1 MTDGSA
7 ALKEYLLLLNRF
19 GLSESEVI
27 DLHWS
32 GPVPDDATA
41 GKVVAHVVDEDERTP
56 EALYERLHRTLAAS
70 STGIDAERSYDPDA
84 PGEHLRTLLDPYNT
98 TVVLQG
104 PDGEQLTAEG
114 PAEPFDVVLTDASGA
129 TRSTTFAYPEG
140 PLGTNNLPALLHDV
154 ETELLADTGMT
165 FVPLTEREDRWRVLL
180 LNEGRL
186 ESLREAYGDRIEVFD
201 RPLLHADSM
210 AEFAEPE
217 PVEPEEDADAPAWL
231 ADDGDASFEDVGFE
245 TADVEEEEPESET
258 KAIDQEGIDDLFDS
272 MEETTETVAAD
283 TGTETRE
290 EPDVADLV
298 ADDGADAAPATA
310 EAGGDASDPE
320 PADPA
325 EGSEP
330 AEPAESPE
338 PAIAPGDNPDPA
350 TTEVAVTPGED
361 RSPAV
366 SELTVSPGAAPEPA
380 VTELAVV
387 PGDDPAPATSP
398 VAVTPGDEPE
408 PAVEAAPTEPAE
420 PSVVPGD
427 DPEPAVTPVDV
438 TPGEA
443 PAEAVST
450 VEVTPGTDP
459 DPAMAA
465 TPEAAGADEANDAVD
480 AAEAATEAPEA
491 DDATADSAD
500 PAEPAESAPEPE
512 EPAEAADEPA
522 VTPTDGEP
530 TPATRLTAE
539 AEAERL
545 VEEGE
550 TPPAASDASAEAT
563 DSVPADGE
571 ESPSGEETTAA
582 EPAAGAPE
590 EPAAPP
596 EPRVVPGSDP
606 DPAVRPAPAAD
617 ETASADARSETSTA
631 EATGDS
637 PGVVGRLVGWLRGL
651 F

>member
-84 PGEHLRTLLDPYNT
+84 PGEHLRKLLDPYNT

-104 PDGEQLTAEG
+104 PDGEQLTADG

-140 PLGTNNLPALLHDV
+140 PLGTDNLPALLHDV

-186 ESLREAYGDRIEVFD
+186 ESLREEYGDRIEVFD
-201 RPLLHADSM
+201 RPLLHAESM

-217 PVEPEEDADAPAWL
+217 SVDPGDDADAPAWL

-245 TADVEEEEPESET
+245 TADVEEEEDSET

-272 MEETTETVAAD
+272 MEETTETVEAGA
-283 TGTETRE
+283 ETRD

-298 ADDGADAAPATA
+298 ADDGGAEAATA
-310 EAGGDASDPE
+310 EADSDAAEPE
-320 PADPA
+320 PAEPA
-325 EGSEP
+325 APAEP
-330 AEPAESPE
+330 AEPAEAADAGGETADAAKPE
-338 PAIAPGDNPDPA
+338 IAPGEDPDPA
-350 TTEVAVTPGED
+350 TTEVAVTPGDD

-366 SELTVSPGAAPEPA
+366 AELAVTPGENPEPA
-380 VTELAVV
+380 VTELAV
-387 PGDDPAPATSP
+387 
-398 VAVTPGDEPE
+398 TPGADPE
-408 PAVEAAPTEPAE
+408 PAVEAAPAE

-427 DPEPAVTPVDV
+427 DPVPAATPVEV
-438 TPGEA
+438 TPGDR

-450 VEVTPGTDP
+450 VEVTPGADP
-459 DPAMAA
+459 DPATVAA
-465 TPEAAGADEANDAVD
+465 PEAAS
-480 AAEAATEAPEA
+480 AEET
-491 DDATADSAD
+491 S
-500 PAEPAESAPEPE
+500 EPAESAAPADGTPEPADGAE
-512 EPAEAADEPA
+512 ATGEAEPAEAADGPA

-550 TPPAASDASAEAT
+550 TAPAQPEASPSAEGAAAADET
-563 DSVPADGE
+563 VTGDSP
-571 ESPSGEETTAA
+571 
-582 EPAAGAPE
+582 EPAPEDPGA
-590 EPAAPP
+590 P
-596 EPRVVPGSDP
+596 EPRVAPGPDP
-606 DPAVRPAPAAD
+606 DPAVRPASTAD
-617 ETASADARSETSTA
+617 ETTAAVAAETEPER
-631 EATGDS
+631 EATDDS